1 MDLAEQTEALNR
13 TMALQGAHLGHH
25 DEALHNIRDKLD
37 QVATALSAL
46 IVRLDAAPTP
56 AAQLPAPAQQAP
68 PAAQPVPAA
77 GAAALEPRIPPPAK
91 YSGDPNTCRQFL
103 TQCQLTF
110 NAQPIRFAS
119 DAAKI
124 AYLVNSLEGRP
135 LSLYNALFEKH
146 SPLAMSAEAFATE
159 LKRMFD
165 YPIRGHQAGQQLMKI
180 RQGRLTVREFVVN
193 FRGLAVESGW
203 NEAALIT
210 AFQNGLNRDI
220 GKEIALRGEFRTL
233 DEAVQLAIK
242 TGDQPLLWRA
252 DSAGNPD
259 YGRSEQLTSL
269 GSRREMPYFPEPES
283 MQIDGLHLSPGEKKR
298 RLQTQSCL
306 YCGRAGHFLVNCPVR
321 PVKGPARQ

>member
-68 PAAQPVPAA
+68 PAAQPAPAA

-135 LSLYNALFEKH
+135 LSLYNALFEQH
-146 SPLAMSAEAFATE
+146 SPWPCLPRPS
-159 LKRMFD
+159 LRS
-165 YPIRGHQAGQQLMKI
+165 L
-180 RQGRLTVREFVVN
+180 
-193 FRGLAVESGW
+193 SGC
-203 NEAALIT
+203 LIT
-210 AFQNGLNRDI
+210 R
-220 GKEIALRGEFRTL
+220 
-233 DEAVQLAIK
+233 
-242 TGDQPLLWRA
+242 
-252 DSAGNPD
+252 
-259 YGRSEQLTSL
+259 YGATKPGSSL
-269 GSRREMPYFPEPES
+269 
-283 MQIDGLHLSPGEKKR
+283 
-298 RLQTQSCL
+298 
-306 YCGRAGHFLVNCPVR
+306 
-321 PVKGPARQ
+321 

>member
-37 QVATALSAL
+37 QVTTALSAL
-46 IVRLDAAPTP
+46 IVRLDAATTP
-56 AAQLPAPAQQAP
+56 AAQVPAPAQQAP

-135 LSLYNALFEKH
+135 LSLYNALFEQH

-193 FRGLAVESGW
+193 FRGFAVESGW

-233 DEAVQLAIK
+233 DEAVQLAIT
-242 TGDQPLLWRA
+242 TGDQLLLWRA

-259 YGRSEQLTSL
+259 NGRSEQLTSL
-269 GSRREMPYFPEPES
+269 GSRREMPYFPEPEP
-283 MQIDGLHLSPGEKKR
+283 MQIDGLHLSPG
-298 RLQTQSCL
+298 LQTQSCL
-306 YCGRAGHFLVNCPVR
+306 YCGRAGHFLANCPVR